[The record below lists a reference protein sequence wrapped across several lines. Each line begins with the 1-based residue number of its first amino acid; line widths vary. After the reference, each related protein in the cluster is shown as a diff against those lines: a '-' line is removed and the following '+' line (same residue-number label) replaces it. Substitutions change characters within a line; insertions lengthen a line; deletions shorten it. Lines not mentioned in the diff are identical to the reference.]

1 MSYSVLVIFS
11 CPGDQARLR
20 LDREHRYLQKIIDL
34 KDAQEKVRI
43 LQATTLNDIIEAVSH
58 SDLRVIHFS
67 GHGSSE
73 SIYIERSENSEK
85 GEELDVNTLSAILQE
100 HCPRLEALIL
110 SSCYSAE
117 GTNNLIQSA
126 SKIIAVEGEADDDAA
141 IEFSKQFYEHYLSG
155 ISIDKSVTRAQ
166 IYLQANNIADSFRV
180 LVARRGLL
188 GHEGTPLVQTVK
200 NKLTEESILIDVDDV
215 ESSFE
220 RLKIDREEFIS
231 KLSSKIKIHHWLVYQ
246 TSDMEH
252 AILSFGRYH
261 AIFSWEIGMDLI
273 KCKKIIQLKE
283 DISEKESDAWLGLAL
298 RYNQLFALPYRAY
311 RADSQQ
317 NGLSRKKLNR
327 HHIRP
332 FKITVEKFFSEE
344 TESSAMIRKIIPEDI
359 KLFAPTIIHNFNLA
373 TEEFSEENFSRAI
386 IHLET
391 TLSAIH
397 SVLEL
402 LTEKLSK

>member
-11 CPGDQARLR
+11 CPSDQARLR

-43 LQATTLNDIIEAVSH
+43 LQATTLNDVIEAVSH

-73 SIYIERSENSEK
+73 SIYIERSANSEK
-85 GEELDVNTLSAILQE
+85 GEELDVKTLSAILQE
-100 HCPRLEALIL
+100 HCPKLEALIL
-110 SSCYSAE
+110 SSCYSAD
-117 GTNNLIQSA
+117 GVNSLIQSA
-126 SKIIAVEGEADDDAA
+126 SKIIAVEGEAGDEAA
-141 IEFSKQFYEHYLSG
+141 IEFSKQFYEHYLGG
-155 ISIDKSVTRAQ
+155 ISIDKSVTRTQ
-166 IYLQANNIADSFRV
+166 IYLQANNIADSFRI

-188 GHEGTPLVQTVK
+188 GHEGSPLVQTVK

-215 ESSFE
+215 ESCFE

-231 KLSSKIKIHHWLVYQ
+231 KLSSKVKIHHWLVYQ

-273 KCKKIIQLKE
+273 KCRKIIQLKE
-283 DISEKESDAWLGLAL
+283 EVSEKETDAWLGLAL
-298 RYNQLFALPYRAY
+298 RYNQLFALPYRSY
-311 RADSQQ
+311 RADSLQ
-317 NGLSRKKLNR
+317 GDLPGRKLNR

-344 TESSAMIRKIIPEDI
+344 TESSAMIRKIIPDEI

-373 TEEFSEENFSRAI
+373 LEEFSEENFSRSI

-402 LTEKLSK
+402 LTEKLSE